1 MSLAPAPA
9 PRPPGAAPDL
19 RAFVTLLSLAWVF
32 GANHVAARVA
42 FEHGVDVVTAVAVR
56 SLGTALVVALVVRA
70 LALPVALT
78 PRQWRWLAVV
88 GGVIAVQSLC
98 LYAAVARL
106 PVALALLAFNSFP
119 VWVAL
124 WSALLYRQRPP
135 RAVLWAMPVI
145 LLGLVLALDVTGAA
159 ARAAPAGFGTGVGF
173 ALAAA
178 ASFGL
183 ALVFTQHELAQVDGR
198 VRTMLTM
205 ALVGTMAL
213 VLALAGTGLH
223 WPAGPGAAAGW
234 AGLALLTLFYGTG
247 FTVMFVLLPRLGVAA
262 NSPIL
267 NTEPV
272 AALVMAW
279 ALLGQTIAPLQL
291 LGCAVVVSAVMAL
304 GLRR

>member
-9 PRPPGAAPDL
+9 PRPPAAPPDL
-19 RAFVTLLSLAWVF
+19 RAFVTLLSLAWLF

-42 FEHGVDVVTAVAVR
+42 FDHGVDVVTAVAVR

-70 LALPVALT
+70 LALPVQLT
-78 PRQWRWLAVV
+78 PRQWRWLGAVA
-88 GGVIAVQSLC
+88 GLIAAQSLC

-119 VWVAL
+119 LWVAL
-124 WSALLYRQRPP
+124 WSVVVFRQRPP
-135 RAVLWAMPVI
+135 RALLWAMPVI
-145 LLGLVLALDVTGAA
+145 LVGLVLALDVGTAA
-159 ARAAPAGFGTGVGF
+159 AQGVPAGTGSGIGF

-183 ALVFTQHELAQVDGR
+183 ALVFTQHELAGVDGR

-205 ALVGTMAL
+205 ALVGSVAL
-213 VLALAGTGLH
+213 LLALTGSGLR
-223 WPAGPGAAAGW
+223 WPTATAGW

-291 LGCAVVVSAVMAL
+291 LGCAVVVAAVVAL

>member
-1 MSLAPAPA
+1 MSLAPVPA
-9 PRPPGAAPDL
+9 TRPPAAPPDL
-19 RAFVTLLSLAWVF
+19 RAFVTLLSLAWLF

-42 FEHGVDVVTAVAVR
+42 FDHGVDVVTAVAVR

-70 LALPVALT
+70 LALPVQLT
-78 PRQWRWLAVV
+78 PRQWRWLGAVA
-88 GGVIAVQSLC
+88 GLIAAQSLC

-119 VWVAL
+119 LWVAL
-124 WSALLYRQRPP
+124 WSVVVFRQRPP
-135 RAVLWAMPVI
+135 RALLWAMPVI
-145 LLGLVLALDVTGAA
+145 LVGLVLALDVGTAA
-159 ARAAPAGFGTGVGF
+159 AQGVPAGTGSGIGF

-183 ALVFTQHELAQVDGR
+183 ALVFTQHELAGVDGR

-205 ALVGTMAL
+205 ALVGSVAL
-213 VLALAGTGLH
+213 LLALTGSGLR
-223 WPAGPGAAAGW
+223 WPTATAGW

-291 LGCAVVVSAVMAL
+291 LGCAVVVAAVVAL

>member
-1 MSLAPAPA
+1 MSLAPAPG
-9 PRPPGAAPDL
+9 PRPPAAPPDL
-19 RAFVTLLSLAWVF
+19 RAFVTLLSLAWLF

-42 FEHGVDVVTAVAVR
+42 FDHGVDVVTAVAVR

-70 LALPVALT
+70 LALPVQLT
-78 PRQWRWLAVV
+78 ARQWRWLGAVA
-88 GGVIAVQSLC
+88 GLIAVQSLC

-119 VWVAL
+119 LWVAL
-124 WSALLYRQRPP
+124 WSLLVFRQRPP
-135 RAVLWAMPVI
+135 RALLWAMPVI
-145 LLGLVLALDVTGAA
+145 LVGLALALDVGTAA
-159 ARAAPAGFGTGVGF
+159 AHGAPAGTGSGIGF

-183 ALVFTQHELAQVDGR
+183 ALVFTQHELAGVDGR
-198 VRTMLTM
+198 VRTLLTM
-205 ALVGTMAL
+205 ALVGSVAL
-213 VLALAGTGLH
+213 LLALTGSGLR
-223 WPAGPGAAAGW
+223 WPTATAGW

-291 LGCAVVVSAVMAL
+291 LGCAVVVVAVVAL

>member
-9 PRPPGAAPDL
+9 PRPPSAPPDL

-42 FEHGVDVVTAVAVR
+42 FDHGVDVVTAVAVR
-56 SLGTALVVALVVRA
+56 SLGTALVVALIVRA
-70 LALPVALT
+70 LALPVQLA

-88 GGVIAVQSLC
+88 AGLIAVQSLC

-124 WSALLYRQRPP
+124 WSALVYRQRPP

-145 LLGLVLALDVTGAA
+145 LLGLALALDVTGAA
-159 ARAAPAGFGTGVGF
+159 LRAAPAGFGAGVPF

-183 ALVFTQHELAQVDGR
+183 ALVLTQHELASVDGR
-198 VRTMLTM
+198 VRTLLTM
-205 ALVGTMAL
+205 ALVGALAL
-213 VLALAGTGLH
+213 VLALAGAGLH
-223 WPAGPGAAAGW
+223 WPQAPAGW

-279 ALLGQTIAPLQL
+279 ALLGQTIAPVQL
-291 LGCAVVVSAVMAL
+291 LGCLVVVAAVMAL

>member
-1 MSLAPAPA
+1 MSLAPAPS
-9 PRPPGAAPDL
+9 PRPPTAPADL
-19 RAFVTLLSLAWVF
+19 RAFVTLLSLAWLF

-42 FEHGVDVVTAVAVR
+42 FDHGVDVVTAVAVR
-56 SLGTALVVALVVRA
+56 SLATALVVALIVRA
-70 LALPVALT
+70 LALPVRLAA
-78 PRQWRWLAVV
+78 RQWRWLAAV
-88 GGVIAVQSLC
+88 GALIAVQSLC

-119 VWVAL
+119 MWVAL
-124 WSALLYRQRPP
+124 WSMLVYRQRPA

-145 LLGLVLALDVTGAA
+145 LIGLALALDVSGAA
-159 ARAAPAGFGTGVGF
+159 AHAAPAGFGVGVSF

-183 ALVFTQHELAQVDGR
+183 ALVLTQHELASVEGR

-205 ALVGTMAL
+205 ALVGGLAL
-213 VLALAGTGLH
+213 VLGLAGTGLH
-223 WPAGPGAAAGW
+223 WPSGPGAAAGW

-272 AALVMAW
+272 AALAMAW
-279 ALLGQTIAPLQL
+279 LLLDQALAPVQL
-291 LGCAVVVSAVMAL
+291 LGCAVVVAAVMAL

>member
-9 PRPPGAAPDL
+9 PRAPSAPPDL
-19 RAFVTLLSLAWVF
+19 RAFVTLLLLAWVF

-42 FEHGVDVVTAVAVR
+42 FDHGVDVATAVAVR
-56 SLGTALVVALVVRA
+56 SLATALAVALIVRA
-70 LALPVALT
+70 MALPVRLAAG
-78 PRQWRWLAVV
+78 QWRWLAVV
-88 GGVIAVQSLC
+88 AGLIAVQSLC

-124 WSALLYRQRPP
+124 WSALVYRQRPP

-145 LLGLVLALDVTGAA
+145 LLGLALALDVTGAA
-159 ARAAPAGFGTGVGF
+159 ARASPAGFGEGVAF
-173 ALAAA
+173 AVAAA

-183 ALVFTQHELAQVDGR
+183 ALVFTQHQLASVDGR
-198 VRTMLTM
+198 VRTLLTM
-205 ALVGTMAL
+205 ALVGT
-213 VLALAGTGLH
+213 LALLLALGGGGLH
-223 WPAGPGAAAGW
+223 WPQAAPGW
-234 AGLALLTLFYGTG
+234 VGLALLSLFYGTA

-291 LGCAVVVSAVMAL
+291 LGCGVVMLAVVAL

>member
-9 PRPPGAAPDL
+9 SPPPAQAPDL

-42 FEHGVDVVTAVAVR
+42 FEHGVDVATAVAVR
-56 SLGTALVVALVVRA
+56 SLGTALVVALIVRW
-70 LALPVALT
+70 LALSPQLP
-78 PRQWRWLAVV
+78 PRQWRWLALV
-88 GGVIAVQSLC
+88 GALIALQSLS

-119 VWVAL
+119 LWVAL
-124 WSALLYRQRPP
+124 WSAVVYRQRPP

-145 LLGLVLALDVTGAA
+145 LLGLVLALDVAGAA
-159 ARAAPAGFGTGVGF
+159 LRAPAPGFVAGIGF

-183 ALVFTQHELAQVDGR
+183 ALVLTQHELATVDGR
-198 VRTMLTM
+198 VRTMWTM
-205 ALVGTMAL
+205 ALVGS
-213 VLALAGTGLH
+213 LALAIALAGGGLR

-291 LGCAVVVSAVMAL
+291 LGCAVVVAAVMAL

>member
-9 PRPPGAAPDL
+9 PRPPGSAPDL

-42 FEHGVDVVTAVAVR
+42 FEHGVDVVTAVAMR
-56 SLGTALVVALVVRA
+56 SLGTALVVGLIVRA
-70 LALPVALT
+70 LALPVRLA
-78 PRQWRWLAVV
+78 PGQRRWLAAVA
-88 GGVIAVQSLC
+88 GLIAVQSLC

-119 VWVAL
+119 LWVAL
-124 WSALLYRQRPP
+124 WSALVYRQRPP
-135 RAVLWAMPVI
+135 RAVLGAMPVI
-145 LLGLVLALDVTGAA
+145 LLGLVLALDVSGAA
-159 ARAAPAGFGTGVGF
+159 SRASPAGFGAGVAF

-183 ALVFTQHELAQVDGR
+183 ALVLTQHELASVDGR
-198 VRTMLTM
+198 VRTLLTM
-205 ALVGTMAL
+205 AIVGAL
-213 VLALAGTGLH
+213 ALLLALAGDGLR

-247 FTVMFVLLPRLGVAA
+247 FTVMFVLLPRLGVATH
-262 NSPIL
+262 SPIL

-279 ALLGQTIAPLQL
+279 ALLGQTMAPLQL
-291 LGCAVVVSAVMAL
+291 LGCAVVVAAVMAL

>member
-1 MSLAPAPA
+1 MSLAPAPP
-9 PRPPGAAPDL
+9 PRPPSAAPDL
-19 RAFVTLLSLAWVF
+19 RAFVTLLLLAWVF

-42 FEHGVDVVTAVAVR
+42 FDHGVDVVTAVAVR
-56 SLGTALVVALVVRA
+56 SLGTALVVALIVRV
-70 LALPVALT
+70 LALPVRLA
-78 PRQWRWLAVV
+78 PRQGRWLVV
-88 GGVIAVQSLC
+88 VAALIAVQSLC

-124 WSALLYRQRPP
+124 WSALVYRERPP

-145 LLGLVLALDVTGAA
+145 LLGLALALDVTGAA
-159 ARAAPAGFGTGVGF
+159 ARAAPAGFGAGVAF
-173 ALAAA
+173 ALTAA

-183 ALVFTQHELAQVDGR
+183 ALVFTQHELARVDGR
-198 VRTMLTM
+198 VRTLLTM
-205 ALVGTMAL
+205 ALVGTLAL
-213 VLALAGTGLH
+213 VLALAGGGLH
-223 WPAGPGAAAGW
+223 WPQAAPGW
-234 AGLALLTLFYGTG
+234 AGLALLTLFYGIG

-272 AALVMAW
+272 AALLMAW
-279 ALLGQTIAPLQL
+279 AVLGQTIAPLQL
-291 LGCAVVVSAVMAL
+291 LGCVVVVAAVVAL

>member
-1 MSLAPAPA
+1 MSLAPAPP
-9 PRPPGAAPDL
+9 PRSPSTAPDL
-19 RAFVTLLSLAWVF
+19 RAFVTLLLLAWVF

-42 FEHGVDVVTAVAVR
+42 FDHGVDVVTAVAVR
-56 SLGTALVVALVVRA
+56 SLATALVVALIVRA
-70 LALPVALT
+70 MALPVRLAAS
-78 PRQWRWLAVV
+78 QWRWMAVV
-88 GGVIAVQSLC
+88 GGLIAVQSLC

-124 WSALLYRQRPP
+124 WSALVYRQRPP

-145 LLGLVLALDVTGAA
+145 LLGLALALDVTGAA
-159 ARAAPAGFGTGVGF
+159 ERAAPAGFGAGVAV
-173 ALAAA
+173 ALTAA

-183 ALVFTQHELAQVDGR
+183 ALVFTQHELASVDGR

-205 ALVGTMAL
+205 ALVGT
-213 VLALAGTGLH
+213 LALLLTLGGGGLH
-223 WPAGPGAAAGW
+223 WPQATPGW
-234 AGLALLTLFYGTG
+234 VGLALLTLFYGIA

-291 LGCAVVVSAVMAL
+291 LGCGVVVLAVVAL

>member
-1 MSLAPAPA
+1 MSLAPAPP
-9 PRPPGAAPDL
+9 PRSPSTAPDL
-19 RAFVTLLSLAWVF
+19 RAFVTLLLLAWVF

-42 FEHGVDVVTAVAVR
+42 FDHGVDVVTAVAVR
-56 SLGTALVVALVVRA
+56 SLATALVVALIVRA
-70 LALPVALT
+70 MALPVRLAAS
-78 PRQWRWLAVV
+78 QWRWMAVV
-88 GGVIAVQSLC
+88 GGLIAVQSLC

-124 WSALLYRQRPP
+124 WSALVYRQRPP

-145 LLGLVLALDVTGAA
+145 LLGLALALDVTGAA
-159 ARAAPAGFGTGVGF
+159 ERAAPAGFGAGVAF
-173 ALAAA
+173 ALTAA

-183 ALVFTQHELAQVDGR
+183 ALVFTQHELASVDGR

-205 ALVGTMAL
+205 ALVGT
-213 VLALAGTGLH
+213 LALLLTLGGGGLH
-223 WPAGPGAAAGW
+223 WPQATPGW
-234 AGLALLTLFYGTG
+234 VGLALLTLFYGIA

-291 LGCAVVVSAVMAL
+291 LGCGVVVLAVVAL